1 MRASFYVVV
10 CSGYS
15 GGAAMMQ
22 AEAKAEKMAHRSG
35 PFARL
40 HGSDT
45 RLTLRAATDDI
56 CRQITVILLQH
67 HVESPQLMQVFEH
80 LMA

>member
-1 MRASFYVVV
+1 MRASFYIVV

-35 PFARL
+35 P
-40 HGSDT
+40 
-45 RLTLRAATDDI
+45 
-56 CRQITVILLQH
+56 
-67 HVESPQLMQVFEH
+67 
-80 LMA
+80 